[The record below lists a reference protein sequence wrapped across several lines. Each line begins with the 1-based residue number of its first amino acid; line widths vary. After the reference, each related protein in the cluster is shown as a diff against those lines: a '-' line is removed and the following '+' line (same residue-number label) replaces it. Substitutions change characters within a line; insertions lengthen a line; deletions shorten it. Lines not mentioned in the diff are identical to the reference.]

1 MRTMSTSSK
10 SSYMRKKITSGLPI
24 VFLILSIYLGSCK
37 GRSSETTNA
46 DTTTITS
53 PADNTTNKN
62 PDTAA
67 VVISADDSL
76 RNMLTDAIKDFPGV
90 TATTDQG
97 VVTLTGEITREK
109 LPKLMMSVNALHP
122 KKVNN
127 KLTIK

>member
-1 MRTMSTSSK
+1 MSTSSK

-76 RNMLTDAIKDFPGV
+76 RNMLTDATKDFPGV
-90 TATTDQG
+90 TASTDQG

>member
-1 MRTMSTSSK
+1 M
-10 SSYMRKKITSGLPI
+10 KIKINSGWPI

-46 DTTTITS
+46 DTSTTITA

-62 PDTAA
+62 PDTAV

-76 RNMLTDAIKDFPGV
+76 RNMLTDAIKDYPGV

-97 VVTLTGEITREK
+97 VVTLTGNITREK